1 MEELKSTIKFCR
13 VTGIPVD
20 LSGYDREELVLAM
33 EVICVE
39 WQTNTDNDPPLGIR
53 LPSIQGLV
61 TIQRCNFSRM
71 ERKQ

>member
-1 MEELKSTIKFCR
+1 MEALKSTIKFCR
-13 VTGIPVD
+13 TTGIPLD
-20 LSGYDREELVLAM
+20 LSDYDREELVLAM

-53 LPSIQGLV
+53 LPGIEYLV